1 MFWKTLLRI
10 EPTAVLANAQ
20 KLQIFKDLEETL
32 ILFLK
37 AEVMDAQY
45 AHLVK
50 CWTKTTYIVM
60 ASKDSVI
67 SEGPTQP

>member
-67 SEGPTQP
+67 SEGPTQL

>member
-1 MFWKTLLRI
+1 MFWKKLLRI

-37 AEVMDAQY
+37 AEVIDAQY

-67 SEGPTQP
+67 SEGLTQL

>member
-1 MFWKTLLRI
+1 MFWKKLLRI

-50 CWTKTTYIVM
+50 RWTKTTYIVM

-67 SEGPTQP
+67 SEGPTQL